1 MTTTAERTTAST
13 WGYTAAAVGGVAAMV
28 AAAATSTVVAGSV
41 DWAKVRADLEEALEA
56 GDYDDGLYGP
66 VFVRLG
72 TTIRALV

>member
-1 MTTTAERTTAST
+1 
-13 WGYTAAAVGGVAAMV
+13 MV